1 MCICCVRNRKLR
13 AGIGIMREVV
23 RIAATRGRKK
33 LKQLLKMRGNA
44 SVIVLDSYYFLS
56 TIASLS

>member
-1 MCICCVRNRKLR
+1 VRNRKLR